1 MRAQVVILVLALGF
15 AVWML
20 SEFVRVGS
28 SSMPTVADRLVVGL
42 MATGPLLLVAAA
54 AAIAIVR
61 RGKARLPIVGTGLLV
76 AGLLLG
82 VLWAFAVGLSS
93 G

>member
-1 MRAQVVILVLALGF
+1 MRAQVVVLVLALGF
-15 AVWML
+15 AGWML

-28 SSMPTVADRLVVGL
+28 SNMPTVADRLLLGL
-42 MATGPLLLVAAA
+42 WAVAPLLLVAAA

-61 RGKARLPIVGTGLLV
+61 RGMARLPVVGTGLLV

-82 VLWAFAVGLSS
+82 VLWAFAVGLAS

>member
-1 MRAQVVILVLALGF
+1 MRAQVVVLVFALGF

-28 SSMPTVADRLVVGL
+28 SNMPTVADRLLLGL
-42 MATGPLLLVAAA
+42 VAVAPLLLVAAA
-54 AAIAIVR
+54 AAIAIVL
-61 RGKARLPIVGTGLLV
+61 RGMARLPVVGTGLLV

-82 VLWAFAVGLSS
+82 VLWAFAVGLAS